1 MPKSFTVFLVYRVVK
16 FLSLVSVSFQK
27 IQVLMSTRDESVS
40 SVNTSP
46 LLVMY
51 FQWENKYVLC
61 LGALTQPTAN
71 LAVLFIFKTS
81 DPV

>member
-51 FQWENKYVLC
+51 CQWENKYVLC
-61 LGALTQPTAN
+61 LGALTQPTTN